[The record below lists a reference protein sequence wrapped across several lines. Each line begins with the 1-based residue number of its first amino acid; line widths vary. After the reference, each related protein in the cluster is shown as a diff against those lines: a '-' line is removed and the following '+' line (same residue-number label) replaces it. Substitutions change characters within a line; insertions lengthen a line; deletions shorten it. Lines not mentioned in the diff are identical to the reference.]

1 MDTLILASKSPR
13 RRHILE
19 AVGIPFLTCD
29 VEVDERMIPCRSIRA
44 AVMGVSR
51 KKAAAAGEFFS
62 RGLALGVDT
71 VVLFHGKVLGKPDG
85 EEEAYRY
92 MRTLSGNTHQVLSGI
107 TLWDIGSDTLR
118 SDCSLTDVRF
128 VRLRESEIRRY
139 LRAGEWRDK
148 AGGYGIQ
155 GRAALYVES
164 IAGSYHNVMGL
175 PVEKLHRLLG
185 RFAYFHNEGKY
196 EPVARGKRGRHTG

>member
-19 AVGIPFLTCD
+19 AVGIPFMACD
-29 VEVDERMIPCRSIRA
+29 VVVDERMISCRSIRA

-51 KKAAAAGEFFS
+51 KKAKAAGEFYS

-71 VVLFHGKVLGKPDG
+71 VVLFHGKVLGKPEG

-92 MRTLSGNTHQVLSGI
+92 MKMLSGNTHQVLSGI

-128 VRLRESEIRRY
+128 VRLRETEIRRY
-139 LRAGEWRDK
+139 LRAGEWHDK

-155 GRAALYVES
+155 GRAAFYVAS
-164 IAGSYHNVMGL
+164 IRGSYHNVMGL
-175 PVEKLHRLLG
+175 PLEKLYRLLD
-185 RFAYFHNEGKY
+185 RFAYFRNVGKY
-196 EPVARGKRGRHTG
+196 EPLGRGKRGRDTG